1 MFYRIYEFINITRRG
16 VFPIKNKRAPVPK
29 ISKWSRFR
37 KISLCN
43 ESLLV
48 DCLIMFSFWLLTKHI
63 DITSGNSITCT
74 LFKIMIVYENGQI
87 IAVMKSVIK
96 LCNPKSDCW
105 NQVQYMIHLWNSL
118 IQVGNLQVCSEK
130 TDSGILHFNFD
141 KQAPCSSC
149 FETNLYKRYS
159 NFITVVLQVLSFILW
174 IVFKTV

>member
-1 MFYRIYEFINITRRG
+1 MSRDIYNYDTHNSTVLIKIKFWGIRFVVSSSQHGKLCKLAFLFYRIYEFINITQRG

-43 ESLLV
+43 KSLLV

-74 LFKIMIVYENGQI
+74 CTLFKIMIVCENGQI

-96 LCNPKSDCW
+96 FCNPKSDCW
-105 NQVQYMIHLWNSL
+105 NQVQYMIH
-118 IQVGNLQVCSEK
+118 
-130 TDSGILHFNFD
+130 
-141 KQAPCSSC
+141 
-149 FETNLYKRYS
+149 
-159 NFITVVLQVLSFILW
+159 
-174 IVFKTV
+174 